1 MASRRPSSAH
11 RPDQE
16 HSTPSSSH
24 HSIPN
29 SVSAGDRTGTTGVDE
44 NEEFVRYI
52 MQGSGVE
59 NDVDFAVLRRELD
72 TSSSTSPYASKL
84 QSYHNSTTTADSSP
98 SVHAE
103 RGRTRKRDGEAQRP
117 GYNRK
122 ASDVQTA
129 AAERNPPLQRQE
141 PPAHLAQAPE
151 LPPPP
156 AALQRVK
163 STEPNPSETDTQPI
177 LQRARAPSYSQNRA
191 LDGPRSA
198 PAAPAHPDDE
208 YAPEFIVDPPRSRG
222 TSDYGGRAP
231 LASIENVVSTFGT
244 AQGKGN
250 SGTHSRDERVN
261 PAERSQDAK
270 AYRKASSAQSDYSAH
285 GNHGHVETQESHV
298 DEPSAREPANDRHR
312 PPTLSRASSARSNYS
327 QQREGNDVA
336 RNDGHRRKS
345 FNPAAHM
352 QAHVERHDEARGF
365 WRASGSQSANTDSP
379 GSLQYEE
386 SRPGYSVGAQQHQQ
400 ESQPSNMSAKLQETS
415 SQLFSAGFPRLH
427 PSLMHTRPTPANPDA
442 EVLTERQAD
451 ALRATVGYL
460 LSELNRKNDLVQDLH
475 TRAAAAEEER
485 SKVLERTQRM
495 YTHRQREAGA
505 DINVIEQLQHSL
517 RSSNSETKIIESDLV
532 AAQATVADLRARCAQ
547 LEKQRKIDGEQTEKL
562 RMMLADTAEKAEKT
576 RQRNERTFAQ
586 ITGQY
591 ERNPNKSGLDRLTL
605 EVINV
610 YEETLAKTRAELAEL
625 RKQNAKTRGGQ
636 AGLPPNN
643 TRHSSQQASRP
654 GSAHRD
660 SPRNGASPVDPM
672 AEQRAREPN
681 GNSYGGALES
691 AQDEESQSALARAMG
706 QQVNSLTARLAA
718 TSAALAESQKE
729 NDLLNLRLLATKKTE
744 WTRGRGEPPPV
755 GERGHG
761 SGLQTR
767 DLIRMDKQ
775 AYRLRLY
782 KIDGLDVAACR
793 ELLKDVCVKFECN
806 DVTALPAVLERVEI
820 CLRLVPQMDQ
830 FIQDVAAIV
839 KDVSTRIVGDGGN
852 PVPKAEIYHRLP
864 HLKSAIQDWAK
875 KMPDVEVLKDFR
887 TRVHRALSLP
897 QTPRSSDAVFEE
909 IARLQTR
916 GKLNQWSSP
925 PHMTAAQSESAAA
938 TLAVNR
944 FRDLFQLRADD
955 DVLARMNQLF
965 VFCDDANSGI
975 AKLRTALDMD
985 VSAPPARVLLR
996 AVDAVRSLGELSDAM
1011 RRSVRRTSIDRLQEA
1026 QDRRKSPDAFSRAEY
1041 RAPSHQTQQHQ
1052 PPGRSPDPFVTADAP
1067 QNQYQEPEYQNGDYH
1082 NDAHP
1087 TNVETL
1093 PSPSPI
1099 ISALPTLQEA
1109 WRNRAFASQIPH
1121 GGRSG
1126 AGGPSTTTTATEY
1139 HDPQP
1144 FPQYGGG
1151 NAQRLQEE
1159 EDEDVDEYG
1168 LKPID
1173 QRGGNLDQTQQFRA
1187 REQGGGRPNANAR
1200 SDDNSV
1206 FNTPGAFARG
1216 AASPPPPPP
1225 APDFGIERLTEE
1237 RRPPAAASSS
1247 AASLAPPPA
1256 SPPQISP
1263 TARRMRDAVEYGYT
1277 GLDMLLGAT
1286 KTHAASTGEL
1296 LLGDDGDTSGLA
1308 ASMEDENDDDLGRRA
1323 ISSRPQQNQ
1332 PPGELLDADRGDKIF
1347 GSANDATMLLE
1358 QTGMEGGDLSFGE
1371 FDEGDE
1377 SLGVG
1382 GGPDRG
1388 FSPSF

>member
-1 MASRRPSSAH
+1 MASRRPSSAR
-11 RPDQE
+11 RPEQTQ
-16 HSTPSSSH
+16 STPSSH
-24 HSIPN
+24 HSFPN

-44 NEEFVRYI
+44 NEDFVRYI

-72 TSSSTSPYASKL
+72 TSSSTSPSASKL

-98 SVHAE
+98 SVYAE
-103 RGRTRKRDGEAQRP
+103 RGRTRKRDGEAERA
-117 GYNRK
+117 GNNRK
-122 ASDVQTA
+122 ASDVKIA
-129 AAERNPPLQRQE
+129 PAERNRPSQKQAS
-141 PPAHLAQAPE
+141 AHSAQAHD

-156 AALQRVK
+156 AALQRVL

-177 LQRARAPSYSQNRA
+177 PQRARAPSYSQNRA
-191 LDGPRSA
+191 RDGPRSA
-198 PAAPAHPDDE
+198 PAAPANPDDE
-208 YAPEFIVDPPRSRG
+208 YAPEFVVDPPRSRG

-231 LASIENVVSTFGT
+231 LTSIDNVGNLFGD
-244 AQGKGN
+244 AKGN
-250 SGTHSRDERVN
+250 GNFGSRKRDDPVN
-261 PAERSQDAK
+261 PAAPNQDAK
-270 AYRKASSAQSDYSAH
+270 AFRGVSSVRSGYTAD
-285 GNHGHVETQESHV
+285 GNHGHAETQDSHV
-298 DEPSAREPANDRHR
+298 DEPPPRQPANDRHR

-327 QQREGNDVA
+327 QQPESSDVA
-336 RNDGHRRKS
+336 RNDSHRPKS
-345 FNPAAHM
+345 YNPASHM
-352 QAHVERHDEARGF
+352 QAHVERHDEAQSF
-365 WRASGSQSANTDSP
+365 WRPSGSRSANSVSP
-379 GSLQYEE
+379 GSLQYEQPR
-386 SRPGYSVGAQQHQQ
+386 SGYPVGAEQHQH
-400 ESQPSNMSAKLQETS
+400 ESQSSHVSAKLQETS

-427 PSLMHTRPTPANPDA
+427 PSLMHTRPTPANADA

-475 TRAAAAEEER
+475 TRAAEAEEER

-505 DINVIEQLQHSL
+505 DLHVIEQLQHSL
-517 RSSNSETKIIESDLV
+517 RSSNSETKMIESNLV
-532 AAQATVADLRARCAQ
+532 AAQATVADLRARCEQ
-547 LEKQRKIDGEQTEKL
+547 LEKQRKVDGEQTEKL
-562 RMMLADTAEKAEKT
+562 RMMLADSAEKAEKT

-625 RKQNAKTRGGQ
+625 RKQNAKARSGQ
-636 AGLPPNN
+636 VGNPPPTD
-643 TRHSSQQASRP
+643 TRHSSQHGNRP

-660 SPRNGASPVDPM
+660 SQSNGASPVDPI
-672 AEQRAREPN
+672 AEQRAREPSSN
-681 GNSYGGALES
+681 NRSGALES

-793 ELLKDVCVKFECN
+793 ELLKVVCVRFECN

-830 FIQDVAAIV
+830 FIQDVASIV
-839 KDVSTRIVGDGGN
+839 KEVSTRIVGDGGN
-852 PVPKAEIYHRLP
+852 PVPQAEVYHRLP
-864 HLKSAIQDWAK
+864 HLKSALQDWAK

-897 QTPRSSDAVFEE
+897 QTLQSSNAVFEE

-925 PHMTAAQSESAAA
+925 PPMTTAQSESAAA
-938 TLAVNR
+938 TLAINR
-944 FRDLFQLRADD
+944 FRDLFQLRPDD

-975 AKLRTALDMD
+975 AKLRAALDMD
-985 VSAPPARVLLR
+985 ASAPPARVLLR

-1011 RRSVRRTSIDRLQEA
+1011 RRSVRRTSIDRLQQA
-1026 QDRRKSPDAFSRAEY
+1026 QDRRKSPDAGSRAEY
-1041 RAPSHQTQQHQ
+1041 QGNSQQTQQHQ
-1052 PPGRSPDPFVTADAP
+1052 PLGHSPDPFATAEAL
-1067 QNQYQEPEYQNGDYH
+1067 QNRYQEPEYHDHEYD
-1082 NDAHP
+1082 NDAQHP
-1087 TNVETL
+1087 DVEPL
-1093 PSPSPI
+1093 PSPPPI
-1099 ISALPTLQEA
+1099 ISALPTLQQA
-1109 WRNRAFASQIPH
+1109 WRNRAVASQNPH

-1126 AGGPSTTTTATEY
+1126 GGGPSTTTTATENLN
-1139 HDPQP
+1139 PQP
-1144 FPQYGGG
+1144 FSQYGGWK
-1151 NAQRLQEE
+1151 AQPLE
-1159 EDEDVDEYG
+1159 EDNEDVDEYG

-1187 REQGGGRPNANAR
+1187 RRQGDGRQNTRRN
-1200 SDDNSV
+1200 DNSD

-1216 AASPPPPPP
+1216 AASPPPQ
-1225 APDFGIERLTEE
+1225 PDFGIERLTEE
-1237 RRPPAAASSS
+1237 RRPAAASAPVLSSSSS
-1247 AASLAPPPA
+1247 ATSLAPPPRPA

-1263 TARRMRDAVEYGYT
+1263 TARRMRDAAEHGYT

-1286 KTHAASTGEL
+1286 KTQAASTGEL
-1296 LLGDDGDTSGLA
+1296 LLGDDATSGLA
-1308 ASMEDENDDDLGRRA
+1308 ASMEDENDDLGRRA
-1323 ISSRPQQNQ
+1323 ISPRPQHNQ
-1332 PPGELLDADRGDKIF
+1332 PPGEFLNEDRGDKIF

-1358 QTGMEGGDLSFGE
+1358 QNGMEGGDLSFGE

-1382 GGPDRG
+1382 HGADRRG